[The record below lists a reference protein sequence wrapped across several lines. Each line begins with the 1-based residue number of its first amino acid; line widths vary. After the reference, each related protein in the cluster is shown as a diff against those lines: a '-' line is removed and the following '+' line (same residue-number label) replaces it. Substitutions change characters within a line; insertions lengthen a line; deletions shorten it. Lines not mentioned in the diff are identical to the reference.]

1 MNLFKP
7 FTLHFYSYRKIFLVS
22 FFLLTAATLLTV
34 FMLNDFGIFYYFTIF
49 FIVFHVLLSFAL
61 GFYEYNHLCDHY
73 LNLKTNRF
81 GFFLSSLVFGLGN
94 ALYKTAFALLVFLL
108 LSITKET
115 KNGVLVAYTVP
126 FPYLKITTFLLI
138 FGLHFVIFLMANLM
152 SLILRKVHFGWVFI
166 YSAALLLIS
175 VFFQNITTFL
185 SKQTAL
191 FFSSPSLFTFYLPII
206 GLLGLFL
213 ALIVAWQASTID
225 LKK

>member
-81 GFFLSSLVFGLGN
+81 GFFLSSLAFGLGN
-94 ALYKTAFALLVFLL
+94 ALFKTGFALLVFLL

-126 FPYLKITTFLLI
+126 FPYLKISTFLLI
-138 FGLHFVIFLMANLM
+138 FGLHFVVFLMANFM
-152 SLILRKVHFGWVFI
+152 ALILRKVHFGRIFI
-166 YSAALLLIS
+166 YSASLLLIS
-175 VFFQNITTFL
+175 VFFQNITAFL
-185 SKQTAL
+185 TKQTAL
-191 FFSSPSLFTFYLPII
+191 FFSSPSLLTFYLPII
-206 GLLGLFL
+206 VLLAVLL
-213 ALIVAWQASTID
+213 TLIVAWQASTID